1 MRQGTQGA
9 LLRMAGLMLAL
20 AGCATGPDLATRLAA
35 TIGQGEGELVSA
47 FGVPTRTYEADGRKF
62 LQYEERR
69 TQAVASDPYFARSP
83 YSRFGP
89 VFSPYPAFVVRSCD
103 ITFTLAGG
111 KVASFSFRGEG
122 CR

>member
-1 MRQGTQGA
+1 MRQGAFAQ
-9 LLRMAGLMLAL
+9 MAGLLLAL
-20 AGCATGPDLATRLAA
+20 AGCATGPDLGTRLAA

-69 TQAVASDPYFARSP
+69 TQAVASDPYFSRFP
-83 YSRFGP
+83 GRFGP

>member
-1 MRQGTQGA
+1 MRICVCGA
-9 LLRMAGLMLAL
+9 LVLLGAS
-20 AGCATGPDLATRLAA
+20 CATGPGLESRLQA

-69 TQAVASDPYFARSP
+69 TQAVASDPYF
-83 YSRFGP
+83 SRFPGRFGSA
-89 VFSPYPAFVVRSCD
+89 FSPYPAFVVRSCD
-103 ITFTLAGG
+103 ITFTLTGG
-111 KVASFSFRGEG
+111 RVASFSFRGEA